1 MTGDG
6 DMIYWLIG
14 TGIII
19 SLFLTF
25 VMQVVWGLNDDDKTD
40 DGL

>member
-1 MTGDG
+1 MLESQTVF
-6 DMIYWLIG
+6 YWLVGIG
-14 TGIII
+14 LCM

-25 VMQVVWGLNDDDKTD
+25 VMQVVWGLNDDDETD

>member
-1 MTGDG
+1 MTGEV

-14 TGIII
+14 TGIIT

-25 VMQVVWGLNDDDKTD
+25 VMQVVWGLDDGDETD

>member
-1 MTGDG
+1 MTGEV

-14 TGIII
+14 TGIIA

-25 VMQVVWGLNDDDKTD
+25 VMQVVWGLNDDDETD
-40 DGL
+40 DSL

>member
-1 MTGDG
+1 MTGESDLL
-6 DMIYWLIG
+6 YWLIG
-14 TGIII
+14 SGIIM

-25 VMQVVWGLNDDDKTD
+25 VMQVVWGFDDDETD